1 MILPD
6 FTIFTESYI
15 SNTPR
20 PIFSNLIEQG
30 ARDNVYKTANRD
42 KSFNHLSLLK
52 EEIVITEQFKQ
63 NKHNFDVIFEQI
75 DVQNMKWFSFFW
87 AFDFCKNLA
96 TVQSALTYCYE
107 QTTSKYI
114 FEKATLQSRLSF
126 YNTENLNSNADTQ
139 MVTSHIGVR
148 AAVQE
153 DKNLQEPVRLKKEEP
168 EQTTKGDSLPLSSEE
183 LEDAFT
189 HKESSSRDAFA
200 TEDSSSST
208 KQLD

>member
-15 SNTPR
+15 STTPR
-20 PIFSNLIEQG
+20 PIFLNLIEQG

-75 DVQNMKWFSFFW
+75 DVQSMKWFSFFW
-87 AFDFCKNLA
+87 TFDFCKNLTA
-96 TVQSALTYCYE
+96 VQSALTYCYE
-107 QTTSKYI
+107 QTKSKYI
-114 FEKATLQSRLSF
+114 FEKAALQSRLSF
-126 YNTENLNSNADTQ
+126 YNAENLDRNADTQ
-139 MVTSHIGVR
+139 TVTSYIGVK
-148 AAVQE
+148 AVVQE
-153 DKNLQEPVRLKKEEP
+153 DKNLQEPVRLKKEES

-183 LEDAFT
+183 LEDAFA